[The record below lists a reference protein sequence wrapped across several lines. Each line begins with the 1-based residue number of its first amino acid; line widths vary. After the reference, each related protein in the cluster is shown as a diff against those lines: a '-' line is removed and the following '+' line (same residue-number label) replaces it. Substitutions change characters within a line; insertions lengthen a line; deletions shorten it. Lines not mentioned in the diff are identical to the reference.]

1 MALNVWQKKNK
12 RIDHHLQVPN
22 RIIQI
27 ADDIPL
33 KLLNG
38 IVRFCE
44 AQFLHLHFHGQAPR
58 RHAPMQLLL
67 LLVDLPEKWAPLYF
81 AKMGIVA

>member
-27 ADDIPL
+27 ADDIAL

-44 AQFLHLHFHGQAPR
+44 AQFLHLHFMDKR
-58 RHAPMQLLL
+58 RAGTR
-67 LLVDLPEKWAPLYF
+67 AIAAFIAACRF
-81 AKMGIVA
+81 A